1 MHRPGPGSFKVISHG
16 HCPLSPWAHNQF
28 LQGQSV
34 RTYRFGT
41 KCAMMHSLEDLIAGP
56 CQLKR

>member
-1 MHRPGPGSFKVISHG
+1 MHRPSPGSFKVISHG
-16 HCPLSPWAHNQF
+16 PCALSPWAHNQC

-41 KCAMMHSLEDLIAGP
+41 KCAIIHLKIEIAGP